1 MEKSLDKLKK
11 EVDMEKTE
19 EDNLKKKEKMEKSE
33 EERRSTEECLRAYQ
47 ISLTYANTPGR

>member
-11 EVDMEKTE
+11 EE
-19 EDNLKKKEKMEKSE
+19 EIEKSE